1 MYRPSSKLSGKP
13 RIVRRSELPPPPFH
27 LELALRSAGVVSARH
42 PLPLRNLEKRGR
54 RGGTNVF
61 PCLFIVLCSNDREE
75 NEKSGIPDYPARN
88 KASFRNEQGSE
99 KLEIRASHAGGK
111 EEGRKEEGKIK
122 EEGSGREF
130 CRRFEKLPTIPR
142 SRGVERN

>member
-1 MYRPSSKLSGKP
+1 MLG
-13 RIVRRSELPPPPFH
+13 
-27 LELALRSAGVVSARH
+27 
-42 PLPLRNLEKRGR
+42 
-54 RGGTNVF
+54 
-61 PCLFIVLCSNDREE
+61 SNDREE
-75 NEKSGIPDYPARN
+75 NERLREIWNSQIIQLGIKN
-88 KASFRNEQGSE
+88 KVSE
-99 KLEIRASHAGGK
+99 TNRDPKNSRASHAGGK